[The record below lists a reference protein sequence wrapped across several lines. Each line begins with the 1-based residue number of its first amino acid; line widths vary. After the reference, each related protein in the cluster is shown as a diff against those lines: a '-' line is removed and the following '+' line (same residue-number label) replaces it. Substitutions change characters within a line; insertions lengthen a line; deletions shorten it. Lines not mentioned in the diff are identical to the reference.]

1 MAIFKVKLM
10 EGSTED
16 KMTIRGLGLLERGV
30 EREIELT
37 EAQAKSKSLKARGI
51 KVTKKAAKPSAPK
64 TEGS

>member
-1 MAIFKVKLM
+1 MAIYKVKLD

-16 KMTIRGLGLLERGV
+16 SMTIRGLGLLERGV
-30 EREIELT
+30 EREIDLN

-51 KVTKKAAKPSAPK
+51 KVTKKAKPSAPK

>member
-1 MAIFKVKLM
+1 MPIYKVKLM
-10 EGSTED
+10 EESTED
-16 KMTIRGLGLLERGV
+16 VMTIRGIGRLERGV

-51 KVTKKAAKPSAPK
+51 KVTKKAKPSAPK